1 MRRSLLA
8 ALAAGCFAAIALP
21 AAAHFVLV
29 EPNGWLVENQLGDPQ
44 KLGPCGGTSKDP
56 GTPTHIVNQ
65 ARGGDMLKIR
75 VEETVFH
82 PGHYRV
88 ALAVKDRSELP
99 ADPEIMT
106 RDTPRGPMS
115 VSAKIADAAP
125 PIIADGL
132 FVHTTAPKKGEIFET
147 EVKLP
152 NINCD
157 KCTIQVAEFMA
168 NHPRNPDG
176 DFTYH
181 HCATF
186 KITANPALPIDT
198 RWPGQVAAKKAAGKK
213 SAERKAAPNKG

>member
-1 MRRSLLA
+1 MRLTLPVAITIA
-8 ALAAGCFAAIALP
+8 AVAVAVPVAVS
-21 AAAHFVLV
+21 AHFVMV
-29 EPNGWLVENQLGDPQ
+29 TPNGWLVEDRLGDPQ
-44 KLGPCGGTSKDP
+44 KKGPCGGTSQNP
-56 GTPTHIVNQ
+56 GVETNIVNQ
-65 ARGGDMLKIR
+65 ARGGDMLKLK
-75 VEETVFH
+75 VLETVYH

-106 RDTPRGPMS
+106 RDTPRGPYS
-115 VSAKIADAAP
+115 VSAKIADAKP

-132 FVHTTAPKKGEIFET
+132 FVHTTKPAPGEFFET
-147 EVKLP
+147 SVRLP

-168 NHPRNPDG
+168 EHGRNPDG

-186 KITANPALPIDT
+186 KLTANPKLPIDKG
-198 RWPGQVAAKKAAGKK
+198 WPGQDAPPAKTKKKA
-213 SAERKAAPNKG
+213 

>member
-1 MRRSLLA
+1 MRY
-8 ALAAGCFAAIALP
+8 ALP
-21 AAAHFVLV
+21 AALAIAAVFVAIPAAVSAHFLLL
-29 EPNGWLVENQLGDPQ
+29 EPNGQLVENQLGDPQ

-56 GTPTHIVNQ
+56 GTPTNLVNM

-75 VEETVFH
+75 VRETIYH

-99 ADPEIMT
+99 ADPDIMT
-106 RDTPRGPMS
+106 RDTPKGPYS
-115 VSAKIADAAP
+115 VSAKIADAKA

-132 FVHTTAPKKGEIFET
+132 FVHTTPPKPGEEFT
-147 EVKLP
+147 TSVRLP

-157 KCTIQVAEFMA
+157 KCIIQVAEFMA
-168 NHPRNPDG
+168 EHPRNADG

-186 KITANPALPIDT
+186 KITANPKLPIDT
-198 RWPGQVAAKKAAGKK
+198 SWPGQDMKAAKGKK
-213 SAERKAAPNKG
+213 AVKKGNS